1 MVSGRDSTES
11 TSTIADINMDG
22 ECCASWMIT
31 VVVVVIVVIVVV
43 VANGCGCGNDG
54 NGA

>member
-22 ECCASWMIT
+22 ECCALWMIT
-31 VVVVVIVVIVVV
+31 VVVVVVVIV